1 MSGGGGGGG
10 NNQQQAPAPAGTP
23 MQTIQP
29 GMPGQIS
36 TLADQLAAG
45 FGQNPADML
54 SQLQQYYQP
63 MSIPNYAPVA
73 PTAPTSPT
81 TPTPHSPATTPL
93 APGFKLNDGLSL
105 PSNWSTAGKSRPDRT
120 WGR

>member
-63 MSIPNYAPVA
+63 MSIPNYAPVTPAA
-73 PTAPTSPT
+73 PTHAPPAPSTPQPGR
-81 TPTPHSPATTPL
+81 TPTQ
-93 APGFKLNDGLSL
+93 
-105 PSNWSTAGKSRPDRT
+105 RPVYDPNTSAYNPVHQGGANR
-120 WGR
+120 